1 MATIDFHQKISGHE
15 AKEWL
20 RKVCDAMDRGATF
33 DDEEGFIKFIS
44 EQKPKDF
51 KAPRKSRASKKS
63 SEERAESEYD
73 CQLCDARVW
82 NNGLGGQCS
91 RKKIDGECICSIHA
105 KESGKNDGCL
115 RNGFVTEDRPT
126 HAYGDETQQML
137 PWHDVEIPKKTKK
150 TTGGG
155 KGTRKCSNC
164 GECGHNK
171 KTCPLLKGDTEET
184 VEKKEKENVDDGW
197 ANDTEELS
205 DGEEE
210 TVVEEEEKKVEKKEK
225 KKVEK
230 KEKKVE
236 KKEKENVEDV
246 ISTVRAAL
254 IDVVK
259 TVEDTVTVEDVT
271 VEDVTVED
279 VTVEDESV
287 EDDGAGVGFE
297 QTDSPTTEP
306 LSECAN
312 TDLEEDASGDTIV
325 FEGVEYTFDE
335 EENMVYDDELAEV
348 GTWDGAKIEFLNAT
362 AAKFHRVRKLTSKND

>member
-91 RKKIDGECICSIHA
+91 RKKIDGEACCSIHM

-115 RNGFVTEDRPT
+115 RNGFVNEDRPT

-171 KTCPLLKGDTEET
+171 KTCPLLKSDTEET
-184 VEKKEKENVDDGW
+184 VEKKEVVEETVDDGW

-210 TVVEEEEKKVEKKEK
+210 QVEVEKKEEKVEKKEK

-259 TVEDTVTVEDVT
+259 TVEDTVAVEDETVED
-271 VEDVTVED
+271 DN
-279 VTVEDESV
+279 
-287 EDDGAGVGFE
+287 GAGVGFE
-297 QTDSPTTEP
+297 QADSPTTEP
-306 LSECAN
+306 LSK
-312 TDLEEDASGDTIV
+312 TVDSSDLEEDASGDTIV

-348 GTWDGAKIEFLNAT
+348 GTWDGEKIEFLNAT

>member
-1 MATIDFHQKISGHE
+1 MRHSHLFVTTHYTTQHYSPTMATIDFHLKISTHE
-15 AKEWL
+15 AKEWI
-20 RKVCDAMDRGATF
+20 RNCMNAY
-33 DDEEGFIKFIS
+33 EEGGSPEPGEEQFIQFIT
-44 EQKPKDF
+44 ENKPKDF

-82 NNGLGGQCS
+82 NNALGGQCS
-91 RKKIDGECICSIHA
+91 RKKIEGECICSIHM

-115 RNGFVTEDRPT
+115 RNGLVTEDRPT

-150 TTGGG
+150 TSGGGG
-155 KGTRKCSNC
+155 KVTRKCSNC
-164 GECGHNK
+164 GEGGHNK

-184 VEKKEKENVDDGW
+184 VEKKEVENGDDGW

-210 TVVEEEEKKVEKKEK
+210 TVVEEEKKE

-236 KKEKENVEDV
+236 KVEKKENVEDV

-259 TVEDTVTVEDVT
+259 TVEDTV
-271 VEDVTVED
+271 
-279 VTVEDESV
+279 SV
-287 EDDGAGVGFE
+287 EDDGTGVGFE
-297 QTDSPTTEP
+297 QIDSPTTEP
-306 LSECAN
+306 LSDCAN
-312 TDLEEDASGDTIV
+312 SDLEEDESGDTIV
-325 FEGVEYTFDE
+325 FEGVEYTFDGE
-335 EENMVYDDELAEV
+335 EGLVYDDELAEM
-348 GTWDGAKIEFLNAT
+348 GTWDGARIEFLNAQV
-362 AAKFHRVRKLTSKND
+362 AKLHRVRKLTIKNE

>member
-1 MATIDFHQKISGHE
+1 MASIDFHQKITAHE
-15 AKEWL
+15 AKAWI
-20 RKVCDAMDRGATF
+20 RNCMDAYDAALLG
-33 DDEEGFIKFIS
+33 DEEQFIQFIT
-44 EQKPKDF
+44 ENKPKDF

-82 NNGLGGQCS
+82 NDALGGQCS
-91 RKKIDGECICSIHA
+91 RKKLDGGVCCSIHM

-150 TTGGG
+150 TSGGGG

-184 VEKKEKENVDDGW
+184 VEKKEVEETVDDGW

-210 TVVEEEEKKVEKKEK
+210 TVEETEVEEEKKVEKKEK
-225 KKVEK
+225 KEKKVEK

-236 KKEKENVEDV
+236 KVEKKENVEDV

-259 TVEDTVTVEDVT
+259 TVEDTV
-271 VEDVTVED
+271 
-279 VTVEDESV
+279 SV
-287 EDDGAGVGFE
+287 EDDGTGVGFE
-297 QTDSPTTEP
+297 QIDSPTTEP
-306 LSECAN
+306 LSDCAN
-312 TDLEEDASGDTIV
+312 SDLEEDESGDTIV
-325 FEGVEYTFDE
+325 FEGVEYTFDGE
-335 EENMVYDDELAEV
+335 EGLVYDDELAEM
-348 GTWDGAKIEFLNAT
+348 GTWDGARIEFLNAQV
-362 AAKFHRVRKLTSKND
+362 AKLHRVRKLTIKNE

>member
-1 MATIDFHQKISGHE
+1 MNAY
-15 AKEWL
+15 
-20 RKVCDAMDRGATF
+20 
-33 DDEEGFIKFIS
+33 DEGGSPEPGEEQFIQFIT
-44 EQKPKDF
+44 ENKPKDF

-82 NNGLGGQCS
+82 NDALGGQCS
-91 RKKIDGECICSIHA
+91 RKKLDGGVCCSIHM

-150 TTGGG
+150 TSGGGG

-210 TVVEEEEKKVEKKEK
+210 QVE
-225 KKVEK
+225 VEK

-259 TVEDTVTVEDVT
+259 TVEDTVTVED
-271 VEDVTVED
+271 
-279 VTVEDESV
+279 
-287 EDDGAGVGFE
+287 DDGAGVGFE

-306 LSECAN
+306 LSETAN
-312 TDLEEDASGDTIV
+312 SSDLEEDASGDTIV

-348 GTWDGAKIEFLNAT
+348 GTWDGEKIEFLNAT

>member
-82 NNGLGGQCS
+82 NNALGGQCS
-91 RKKIDGECICSIHA
+91 RKKIEGECICSIHK

-115 RNGFVTEDRPT
+115 RNGLVTDDRPT

-150 TTGGG
+150 TSGGGG

-171 KTCPLLKGDTEET
+171 KTCPLLKSDTEET
-184 VEKKEKENVDDGW
+184 VEKKEVVEETVDDGW

-205 DGEEE
+205 DEEEE
-210 TVVEEEEKKVEKKEK
+210 TVVEEEEKKV
-225 KKVEK
+225 VK

-259 TVEDTVTVEDVT
+259 TVEDTVTVED
-271 VEDVTVED
+271 
-279 VTVEDESV
+279 ESV
-287 EDDGAGVGFE
+287 EDDDGSGVGFE

-306 LSECAN
+306 LSETAN
-312 TDLEEDASGDTIV
+312 SSDLEEDESGDTIV

-335 EENMVYDDELAEV
+335 EEAECRCLHGRVVVYDDELAEV
-348 GTWDGAKIEFLNAT
+348 GTWDGKKIEFLNAT